1 MTGGLHLSRV
11 SLSLSHSL
19 SLFRGQSF
27 QKEFSHIGE
36 IRSIIPL
43 NVHVMA
49 LTATATLSTRHYI
62 MDTLSM
68 KTENTHIVYVPPV
81 KDNIADKPSGGI
93 PEAFGPIVKRVK
105 QDHNIGRIII
115 FCRTYEAVTSIYSYF
130 KTELGE
136 HYTEPKGSPNYVKY
150 RVVDMFIHCT
160 HTSVRTKIQQYFTSP
175 SPLQI
180 IIATI
185 AFSLGVNCPDVRQ
198 IIHWGIPEDCESY
211 VQESGRAGRDG
222 ELACAL
228 LLRNRRDM
236 DARYTSKQM
245 IEYCNGTSSL
255 CRRSILYRDFPDCKF
270 ASSGC
275 TCCDVCAQKCK
286 CGNCLQVISSFITH

>member
-1 MTGGLHLSRV
+1 M
-11 SLSLSHSL
+11 SLCHSHTL

-27 QKEFSHIGE
+27 RKEFSHLGE

-68 KTENTHIVYVPPV
+68 KTGNTHIIYVPPV
-81 KDNIADKPSGGI
+81 KDNIAYYVADKPSGGI
-93 PEAFGPIVKRVK
+93 PEAFGPIAKRVK

-150 RVVDMFIHCT
+150 RVVDMFTHCT
-160 HTSVRTKIQQYFTSP
+160 HTSVRTKIQ
-175 SPLQI
+175 
-180 IIATI
+180 
-185 AFSLGVNCPDVRQ
+185 
-198 IIHWGIPEDCESY
+198 
-211 VQESGRAGRDG
+211 
-222 ELACAL
+222 
-228 LLRNRRDM
+228 
-236 DARYTSKQM
+236 
-245 IEYCNGTSSL
+245 
-255 CRRSILYRDFPDCKF
+255 
-270 ASSGC
+270 
-275 TCCDVCAQKCK
+275 
-286 CGNCLQVISSFITH
+286 